1 MEPYGFLKKLNDNQ
15 KEICLSNDNF
25 ILTACPGS
33 GKTRTI
39 TYRLAYLA
47 QKNESSNLFNIALTY
62 TNRAA
67 DEIETRLL
75 DLGIDTSN
83 IWTGTIHSFCLQF
96 IIRPY
101 ANYHSNLSKGYRII
115 DEYIR
120 DEYIKN
126 IAEEL
131 KINGYIDD
139 LRSNPLIREK
149 YYELLTKNKEID
161 FDLILSYS
169 YELVSAH
176 RFIAENISHIIRSIH
191 VDEFQ
196 DTNEAQ
202 YQILSCLIC
211 ENPSINIL
219 FVGDT
224 NQAIYTGLGGVAKT
238 AKEIRDLYRVPF
250 TEKCLDGCYRSTQR
264 MVNLYTNFE
273 VSPTGVF
280 SVAEYK
286 EQLGTF
292 KYDNKIDKD
301 DLVAKIAEILRSEL
315 ACGMPENEICIVA
328 PTWFKIFP
336 FTNQLKRVMPEA
348 EFDAPDISPIKRDPL
363 NVFYL
368 ISKLLFTQYSGRI
381 TGRKR
386 TATDILNILHM
397 DFGVLMPNYADNYLV
412 LRAINATQANQADG
426 ISTIKMAVKNLW
438 HSLKISIEDYPL
450 LKSTYRDFVD
460 KIVSRI
466 KQFDLSFDY
475 VSMEKCFMERKGIVI
490 NTIHGVKGEEYTTM
504 IGFSLLHGVIP
515 NWKIT
520 RETICHDETCK
531 LLYVMCSRAKKN
543 LYLFSESGYFT
554 RGYNPKPYTATNE
567 LKMCDFNY
575 DI

>member
-1 MEPYGFLKKLNDNQ
+1 MEAYNFLMKLNDNQ
-15 KEICLSNDNF
+15 KGVCLSEDNF

-39 TYRLAYLA
+39 TYRLAYLS
-47 QKNESSNLFNIALTY
+47 QKYKASNLLNIAITY
-62 TNRAA
+62 TNQAA
-67 DEIETRLL
+67 EEIETRLL
-75 DLGIDTSN
+75 DLGIDTFN

-101 ANYHSNLSKGYRII
+101 ANYHLNLCKGYQII

-120 DEYIKN
+120 DEYINSIAAELN
-126 IAEEL
+126 IT
-131 KINGYIDD
+131 GYIDE
-139 LRSNPLIREK
+139 LRNNPIIKKSYL
-149 YYELLTKNKEID
+149 ELLNKNKEID
-161 FDLILSYS
+161 FDLILIYS
-169 YELVSAH
+169 HELVSTH
-176 RFIAENISHIIRSIH
+176 KFIAENISHIIRSIH

-202 YQILSCLIC
+202 YQILSCLIR

-238 AKEIRDLYRVPF
+238 AKEIRNLYRVPF
-250 TEKCLDGCYRSTQR
+250 SEKCLDGCYRSTQR
-264 MVNLYTNFE
+264 MVDLYMHFE

-280 SVAEYK
+280 SVADYK
-286 EQLGTF
+286 DELGII
-292 KYDNKIDKD
+292 KYDCNIDKSE
-301 DLVAKIAEILRSEL
+301 LVVKIAEILKSEL
-315 ACGMPENEICIVA
+315 TSGIPENEICIVA

-336 FTNQLKRVMPEA
+336 FTNQLKKIMPDT

-368 ISKLLFTQYSGRI
+368 ISKLLFTQYNGRI
-381 TGRKR
+381 SGRKR

-397 DFGVLMPNYADNYLV
+397 DFGVSIADYADNYLV
-412 LRAINATQANQADG
+412 LKAINATHINQADG
-426 ISTIKMAVKNLW
+426 VSTIKMAVNNLW
-438 HSLKISIEDYPL
+438 NSLKINIENYPL
-450 LKSTYRDFVD
+450 LKSTYLNFFN
-460 KIVSRI
+460 KIDSRI
-466 KQFDLSFDY
+466 KQFNLSFDY
-475 VSMEKCFMERKGIVI
+475 VSMEKCFKERKGIVI

-515 NWKIT
+515 NWRIT
-520 RETICHDETCK
+520 REPICHEETCK

-543 LYLFSESGYFT
+543 LYLFSENGYFT
-554 RGYNPKPYTATNE
+554 GSHNPYTATNE
-567 LKMCDFNY
+567 LQICDFSYNH
-575 DI
+575 

>member
-1 MEPYGFLKKLNDNQ
+1 MKLNDKQ
-15 KEICLSNDNF
+15 KEICLSDDNF

-39 TYRLAYLA
+39 TYRIAYLA
-47 QKNESSNLFNIALTY
+47 QKYITSNLLNIAITY

-67 DEIETRLL
+67 DEIEARLL

-101 ANYHSNLSKGYRII
+101 ANYHASLSKGYRII

-126 IAEEL
+126 IAKDL
-131 KINGYIDD
+131 KIKGYIDD
-139 LRSNPLIREK
+139 LKSNPLIREK
-149 YYELLTKNKEID
+149 YYDLLVQNKEID
-161 FDLILSYS
+161 FNLILSYS
-169 YELVSAH
+169 YELVCNY

-196 DTNEAQ
+196 DTNELQ
-202 YQILSCLIC
+202 YLILSCLIQK
-211 ENPSINIL
+211 NPYINIL

-238 AKEIRDLYRVPF
+238 ANEIRDLYPVHF

-264 MVNLYTNFE
+264 MVDLYTNFE

-286 EQLGTF
+286 DELGTIM
-292 KYDNKIDKD
+292 YDNNINKD
-301 DLVAKIAEILRSEL
+301 DLVVKIGEILKSEL
-315 ACGMPENEICIVA
+315 VRGIPESEICIVA

-336 FTNQLKRVMPEA
+336 FANHLKKIMPET

-368 ISKLLFTQYSGRI
+368 ISKLLFTRYNGHI
-381 TGRKR
+381 AGRKKV
-386 TATDILNILHM
+386 ATDILNNLNM
-397 DFGVLMPNYADNYLV
+397 DFGVLIPDYADNYLV
-412 LRAINATQANQADG
+412 LRAINSTQADQVDG
-426 ISTIKMAVKNLW
+426 ISAIKRAIKNLW
-438 HSLKISIEDYPL
+438 HSLKINIEDYPS
-450 LKSTYRDFVD
+450 LKSTYIDFFN
-460 KIVSRI
+460 KIDGRI
-466 KQFDLSFDY
+466 KQFSLSFDY
-475 VSMEKCFMERKGIVI
+475 VSMEKCFKERKGIVI

-504 IGFSLLHGVIP
+504 IGFSLLHGIIP

-520 RETICHDETCK
+520 GEAICHDETCK

-543 LYLFSESGYFT
+543 LYLFSENGYFT
-554 RGYNPKPYTATNE
+554 RGYNPKPYTATKE
-567 LKMCDFNY
+567 LQMCDFN
-575 DI
+575 

>member
-1 MEPYGFLKKLNDNQ
+1 M
-15 KEICLSNDNF
+15 INF

-47 QKNESSNLFNIALTY
+47 QKYEASNLLNIAITY

-83 IWTGTIHSFCLQF
+83 VLTGTIHSFCLQF

-101 ANYHSNLSKGYRII
+101 SNYHSNLSKGYRII
-115 DEYIR
+115 DEYTR
-120 DEYIKN
+120 DEYIKC
-126 IAEEL
+126 IAEEQE
-131 KINGYIDD
+131 IRGYIDD
-139 LRSNPLIREK
+139 LRKIPLIRKK
-149 YYELLTKNKEID
+149 YYELLAKNKEID

-169 YELVSAH
+169 YELISTH
-176 RFIAENISHIIRSIH
+176 KFIAENISRIIRSVH

-202 YQILSCLIC
+202 YQVLSCLIR
-211 ENPSINIL
+211 ENPYINIL

-238 AKEIRDLYRVPF
+238 AKEIRDLYLVSF
-250 TEKCLDGCYRSTQR
+250 TEECLDGCYRSTQR
-264 MVNLYTNFE
+264 IVDFYTHFE
-273 VSPTGVF
+273 VSSTGVF

-286 EQLGTF
+286 DELGTI
-292 KYDNKIDKD
+292 KYDSNIEKD
-301 DLVAKIAEILRSEL
+301 DLVAKISEILKSEL
-315 ACGMPENEICIVA
+315 ACGVPENEICIVA

-336 FTNQLKRVMPEA
+336 FTNQLKKIMPET

-363 NVFYL
+363 NIFYL
-368 ISKLLFTQYSGRI
+368 ISKLLFTQNNGRI
-381 TGRKR
+381 NSRKK
-386 TATDILNILHM
+386 TATDIVNVLRA
-397 DFGVLMPNYADNYLV
+397 DFGALIPDYIDNYLV
-412 LRAINATQANQADG
+412 LRAINSTQANKENG
-426 ISTIKMAVKNLW
+426 ITTLKMAIKNLW
-438 HSLKISIEDYPL
+438 QILKIDIKSYPS
-450 LKSTYRDFVD
+450 LKSTYLDFFD
-460 KIVSRI
+460 KIDSRI
-466 KQFDLSFDY
+466 KQFKLSFDCI
-475 VSMEKCFMERKGIVI
+475 SMEKCFKERKGVVI

-504 IGFSLLHGVIP
+504 IGFSLLHGIIP

-520 RETICHDETCK
+520 RESICHDETCK

-543 LYLFSESGYFT
+543 LYLFSEKGYFT
-554 RGYNPKPYTATNE
+554 HGCNPKPYEATNE
-567 LKMCDFNY
+567 LRIYTFNY
-575 DI
+575 NN

>member
-1 MEPYGFLKKLNDNQ
+1 MEPYDFLKKLNDKQ
-15 KEICLSNDNF
+15 KKICLSNDNF

-47 QKNESSNLFNIALTY
+47 QKHEKSSLLNIALTY

-67 DEIETRLL
+67 SEIETRLL

-101 ANYHSNLSKGYRII
+101 ANYHSDLSKGYRII

-120 DEYIKN
+120 DEYIKC
-126 IAEEL
+126 IAEEVGI
-131 KINGYIDD
+131 KGYIDD
-139 LRSNPLIREK
+139 LKNDPLIRKK
-149 YYELLTKNKEID
+149 YYDLLAKNKEID

-169 YELVSAH
+169 YQLISTRKFV
-176 RFIAENISHIIRSIH
+176 AENISRIIRSVH

-196 DTNEAQ
+196 DTNETQ
-202 YQILSCLIC
+202 YQILSYLIR
-211 ENPSINIL
+211 ENPHINIL

-224 NQAIYTGLGGVAKT
+224 NQAIYTSLGGVAKT
-238 AKEIRDLYRVPF
+238 AKEIRDLYPVPF

-264 MVNLYTNFE
+264 MVDFYTYFE
-273 VSPTGVF
+273 VAPTGVF
-280 SVAEYK
+280 SVAEYRD
-286 EQLGTF
+286 ELGTI
-292 KYDNKIDKD
+292 KYDSNIDKD
-301 DLVAKIAEILRSEL
+301 DLVVKIRGILQSQL
-315 ACGMPENEICIVA
+315 ACGIPENEICIVA

-336 FTNQLKRVMPEA
+336 FTNQLKKIMPET

-363 NVFYL
+363 NIFYL
-368 ISKLLFTQYSGRI
+368 ISKLLFTQYNGRI
-381 TGRKR
+381 TRRKK

-397 DFGVLMPNYADNYLV
+397 DFGVLIPDSVDNYLV
-412 LRAINATQANQADG
+412 LKAINSTQINQKDG
-426 ISTIKMAVKNLW
+426 ISAIKIAVGNLW
-438 HSLKISIEDYPL
+438 YVLKIDMKTYPS
-450 LKSTYRDFVD
+450 LKSTYQDFFD
-460 KIVSRI
+460 KIDNRI
-466 KQFDLSFDY
+466 KQFNLSFDY
-475 VSMEKCFMERKGIVI
+475 TSIEKCFKKRNGIVI

-515 NWKIT
+515 NWKIA
-520 RETICHDETCK
+520 REFVCHDETCK

-543 LYLFSESGYFT
+543 LYLFSESGWFT
-554 RGYNPKPYTATNE
+554 RGCNPKPYIATKE
-567 LKMCDFNY
+567 LQMCDFKYNN
-575 DI
+575 